1 MRFYKL
7 RVTPD
12 AASKASVFNEQFKPE
27 IIPQEN
33 DPFRTNWIQE
43 PSEDDFLVGEQVT
56 LRPTAIV
63 IYNSSVC
70 LFPIRLSV
78 CRIQDAWD
86 ILFGGPCMV
95 RNSIQGTTLRRT

>member
-7 RVTPD
+7 RVTSD

-43 PSEDDFLVGEQVT
+43 PPEDEFLVGEQVA
-56 LRPTAIV
+56 LCTAQPHFST
-63 IYNSSVC
+63 YSVC
-70 LFPIRLSV
+70 LSHLRLSV
-78 CRIQDAWD
+78 CPIQHA
-86 ILFGGPCMV
+86 
-95 RNSIQGTTLRRT
+95 